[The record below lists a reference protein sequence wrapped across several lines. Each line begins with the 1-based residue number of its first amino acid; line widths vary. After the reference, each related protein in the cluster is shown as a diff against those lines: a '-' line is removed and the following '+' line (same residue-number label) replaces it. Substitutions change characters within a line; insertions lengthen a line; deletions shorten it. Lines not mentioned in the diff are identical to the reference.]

1 MSLTMIHIK
10 ERFQRQDSVTLE
22 IDGILDQGAV
32 PILRD
37 LCERHLRGKRN
48 VLLDFKGVVHI
59 TREGR
64 GFLHEVEESIGIVNL
79 PEFVRLE
86 RVH

>member
-1 MSLTMIHIK
+1 MIHIK
-10 ERFQRQDSVTLE
+10 EHFQTGDSVTLE
-22 IDGILDQGAV
+22 VDGVLDQGAI

-37 LCERHLRGKRN
+37 LCDRHLRGEKT
-48 VLLDFKGVVHI
+48 VLLDLEGVLHI

-64 GFLHEVEESIGIVNL
+64 GFLHEMEKRIGIVNL

-86 RVH
+86 RVP

>member
-1 MSLTMIHIK
+1 MIHIK
-10 ERFQRQDSVTLE
+10 EHFQRQDSVTLE
-22 IDGILDQGAV
+22 VGGILDQGAV

-37 LCERHLRGKRN
+37 LCDRHLKGERS
-48 VLLDFKGVVHI
+48 VLLDLEGVVHI

-64 GFLHEVEESIGIVNL
+64 GFLHEVREKIGIVNL

-86 RVH
+86 RIP